1 MEQRREQNDKNKN
14 MQRRQQKME
23 IIVVLFEFI
32 KFYE

>member
-1 MEQRREQNDKNKN
+1 

-32 KFYE
+32 KFYEWKSSKYDHELQK